1 MCLIKARIAKWNK
14 IWPTCFQMYL
24 APVQVVAVVGGCAG
38 AEMPQRVL
46 PWLSRCPDVQMSLD
60 RDQSVSIAREHLWIA

>member
-24 APVQVVAVVGGCAG
+24 APFQVVAVMGGCAD
-38 AEMPQRVL
+38 AEMPERDCL
-46 PWLSRCPDVQMSLD
+46 GCPDVQMGLD
-60 RDQSVSIAREHLWIA
+60 RDQSVSIAREHLGIT

>member
-46 PWLSRCPDVQMSLD
+46 PWLSRCPDELG
-60 RDQSVSIAREHLWIA
+60 